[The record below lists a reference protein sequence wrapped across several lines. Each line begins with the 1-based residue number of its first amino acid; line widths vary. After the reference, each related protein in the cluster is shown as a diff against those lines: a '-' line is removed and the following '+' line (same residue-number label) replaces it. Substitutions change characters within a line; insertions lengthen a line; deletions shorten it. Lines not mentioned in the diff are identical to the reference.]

1 MYLCP
6 DCRSVSSSKSFLIAM
21 TTAAKNPRISRTAM
35 YGWAMM
41 KPSVLVRLELKT
53 CVYAV
58 VSEGADDDAVTHTR
72 RERSRMFSECL
83 ERILLS

>member
-1 MYLCP
+1 
-6 DCRSVSSSKSFLIAM
+6 
-21 TTAAKNPRISRTAM
+21 M

-53 CVYAV
+53 CVYAI